1 MMFLTLGRDATAQ
14 PAIRPYG
21 SLYKFHLSV
30 SLQCYFFFVCLFLV
44 VVNVGMHVW
53 VTMQQA
59 LLNILQILG
68 ERSRRAP
75 TGTI

>member
-1 MMFLTLGRDATAQ
+1 MRQPSLRYARMGRC
-14 PAIRPYG
+14 INSIY
-21 SLYKFHLSV
+21 LYRCNV
-30 SLQCYFFFVCLFLV
+30 IFFFFLFVV
-44 VVNVGMHVW
+44 VVNFGMHVW

>member
-30 SLQCYFFFVCLFLV
+30 SLQCYFFFLFVV
-44 VVNVGMHVW
+44 VVNFGMHVW

>member
-1 MMFLTLGRDATAQ
+1 ML
-14 PAIRPYG
+14 
-21 SLYKFHLSV
+21 
-30 SLQCYFFFVCLFLV
+30 FFFFLFVV
-44 VVNVGMHVW
+44 VVNFGMHVW